1 MFDIDMSEFAVIGI
15 VALLVVGPKDLPRL
29 MRTVG
34 HWVGRARG
42 MARHVRSGFDTMVRE
57 AEIDEMNK
65 RWAKDNA
72 AIMAAT
78 SGHSYLDATPVWP
91 EAHDPAPAL
100 LDAPM
105 LAAPD
110 PAPDLVAAPEPHAR
124 P

>member
-34 HWVGRARG
+34 HWVGRAKG

-57 AEIDEMNK
+57 AEIEEMNK

-72 AIMAAT
+72 SIIAAT
-78 SGHSYLDATPVWP
+78 AGQSYA
-91 EAHDPAPAL
+91 DPAPAWPPAH
-100 LDAPM
+100 DPSPAAPTDT
-105 LAAPD
+105 LVAAPD
-110 PAPDLVAAPEPHAR
+110 PNAHP
-124 P
+124 